1 MRCSRGWRTSPSEPL
16 EPLEPSEPLE
26 RGDRVVLNK
35 MDGAVKRRRPVSR
48 RASTYSVPITI
59 PQSVPVLFRASH
71 VDFRKISHSYG
82 FEAMS
87 SALPYAALSTAMTF
101 ALVMSITPG
110 PNNTMLLASGV
121 NFGFRRTLPH
131 MMGVTCGCIVMMIA
145 IALGLGQIFVRV
157 PALYGVMEA
166 LSVAYLLYLAWKIAA
181 SSSLSVDASKERPMT
196 FFQAAAF
203 QWVNP
208 KAWMMVVTGVTAF
221 HLDDNLLIN
230 ALALAIAF
238 AIVNLPS
245 ISVWAAFGLAVRRF
259 LSGPI
264 ALRAF
269 NWTMAALLVAS
280 ILPTVRHGLS

>member
-1 MRCSRGWRTSPSEPL
+1 ML
-16 EPLEPSEPLE
+16 
-26 RGDRVVLNK
+26 
-35 MDGAVKRRRPVSR
+35 
-48 RASTYSVPITI
+48 
-59 PQSVPVLFRASH
+59 
-71 VDFRKISHSYG
+71 
-82 FEAMS
+82 
-87 SALPYAALSTAMTF
+87 SALPYAALSAAMTF

-131 MMGVTCGCIVMMIA
+131 MVGITCGCIVMMLA
-145 IALGLGQIFVRV
+145 IALGLGQIFVKMPV
-157 PALYGVMEA
+157 LYSVMEV

-181 SSSLSVDASKERPMT
+181 SGGLSIDVSKERPMT

-221 HLDDNLLIN
+221 HIDDNLLIN
-230 ALALAIAF
+230 ALSLAIAF
-238 AIVNLPS
+238 AIVNFPS

-259 LSGPI
+259 LSGPT

-280 ILPTVRHGLS
+280 ILPTFRHGLS

>member
-1 MRCSRGWRTSPSEPL
+1 ML
-16 EPLEPSEPLE
+16 
-26 RGDRVVLNK
+26 
-35 MDGAVKRRRPVSR
+35 
-48 RASTYSVPITI
+48 
-59 PQSVPVLFRASH
+59 
-71 VDFRKISHSYG
+71 
-82 FEAMS
+82 
-87 SALPYAALSTAMTF
+87 SALPYAALSAAMTF

-131 MMGVTCGCIVMMIA
+131 MLGITCGCIVMMIA

-157 PALYGVMEA
+157 PALYSVMEA
-166 LSVAYLLYLAWKIAA
+166 LSVAYLLYLAWKIA
-181 SSSLSVDASKERPMT
+181 SSRALSVDAGKERPMT

-221 HLDDNLLIN
+221 HLNDNLLIN
-230 ALALAIAF
+230 ALTLAIAF
-238 AIVNLPS
+238 AIVNFPS

-259 LSGPI
+259 LSGPT

-269 NWTMAALLVAS
+269 NWTMAALLIAS
-280 ILPTVRHGLS
+280 IAPTFRHGLS

>member
-1 MRCSRGWRTSPSEPL
+1 ML
-16 EPLEPSEPLE
+16 
-26 RGDRVVLNK
+26 
-35 MDGAVKRRRPVSR
+35 
-48 RASTYSVPITI
+48 
-59 PQSVPVLFRASH
+59 
-71 VDFRKISHSYG
+71 
-82 FEAMS
+82 
-87 SALPYAALSTAMTF
+87 SALPYAALSAAMTF

-131 MMGVTCGCIVMMIA
+131 MVGITCGCIVMMLA
-145 IALGLGQIFVRV
+145 IALGLGQIFVKMPV
-157 PALYGVMEA
+157 LYSVMEV
-166 LSVAYLLYLAWKIAA
+166 LSVAYLLYLAWRIAA
-181 SSSLSVDASKERPMT
+181 SGGLSIDVRKERPMT

-221 HLDDNLLIN
+221 HIDDNLLIN
-230 ALALAIAF
+230 ALSLAIAF
-238 AIVNLPS
+238 AIVNFPS

-259 LSGPI
+259 LSGPT

-280 ILPTVRHGLS
+280 ILPTFRHGLS

>member
-1 MRCSRGWRTSPSEPL
+1 MPSP
-16 EPLEPSEPLE
+16 
-26 RGDRVVLNK
+26 
-35 MDGAVKRRRPVSR
+35 
-48 RASTYSVPITI
+48 
-59 PQSVPVLFRASH
+59 
-71 VDFRKISHSYG
+71 
-82 FEAMS
+82 
-87 SALPYAALSTAMTF
+87 LPYAALPAAMTF

-131 MMGVTCGCIVMMIA
+131 MIGITCGCIVMMLA

-157 PALYGVMEA
+157 PALYSAMEV

-181 SSSLSVDASKERPMT
+181 SRGLSVDANKERPMT

-221 HLDDNLLIN
+221 HIDDNLAIN
-230 ALALAIAF
+230 AVALAIAF
-238 AIVNLPS
+238 AIVNFPS

-269 NWTMAALLVAS
+269 NWTMAALLIAS
-280 ILPTVRHGLS
+280 IVPTFRHGLS

>member
-1 MRCSRGWRTSPSEPL
+1 ML
-16 EPLEPSEPLE
+16 
-26 RGDRVVLNK
+26 
-35 MDGAVKRRRPVSR
+35 
-48 RASTYSVPITI
+48 
-59 PQSVPVLFRASH
+59 
-71 VDFRKISHSYG
+71 
-82 FEAMS
+82 
-87 SALPYAALSTAMTF
+87 SALPYAALSAAMTF

-131 MMGVTCGCIVMMIA
+131 MVGITCGCIVMMLA
-145 IALGLGQIFVRV
+145 IALGLGQIFVKMPV
-157 PALYGVMEA
+157 LYSVMEV

-181 SSSLSVDASKERPMT
+181 SGGLSIDVRKERPMT

-221 HLDDNLLIN
+221 HIDDNLLIN
-230 ALALAIAF
+230 ALSLAIAF
-238 AIVNLPS
+238 AIVNFPS

-259 LSGPI
+259 LSGPT

-280 ILPTVRHGLS
+280 ILPTFRHGLS